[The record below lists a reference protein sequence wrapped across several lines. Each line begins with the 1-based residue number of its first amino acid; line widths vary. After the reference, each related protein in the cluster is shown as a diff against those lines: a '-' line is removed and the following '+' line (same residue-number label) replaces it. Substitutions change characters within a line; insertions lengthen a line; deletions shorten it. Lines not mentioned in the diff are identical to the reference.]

1 MGTNCLV
8 ALGSNQQWEDKTPS
22 ELVLGAISELSKNNL
37 EISKVSRLYK
47 TPCFPAGVDPDFVN
61 AAMIIKTCLEP
72 GKLLWLLHD
81 LEEKVGRVRQIRWGS
96 RTLDID
102 LLSYGDF
109 IMPDRQ
115 TYEQWQT
122 LEFDLQQKYVPEQ
135 LILPHPRLQERAF
148 VLGPLMDI
156 APKWRHPVLGK
167 TVEEMFLA
175 LPDLLRAELEVL
187 SL

>member
-1 MGTNCLV
+1 
-8 ALGSNQQWEDKTPS
+8 
-22 ELVLGAISELSKNNL
+22 
-37 EISKVSRLYK
+37 
-47 TPCFPAGVDPDFVN
+47 
-61 AAMIIKTCLEP
+61 
-72 GKLLWLLHD
+72 
-81 LEEKVGRVRQIRWGS
+81 
-96 RTLDID
+96 
-102 LLSYGDF
+102 
-109 IMPDRQ
+109 MPDRQ